1 MTEQELIEK
10 SEQIRRTLKLII
22 DGHTLSLEDIK
33 LGMYDREGVVA
44 LYSNLLKGTRDLKEI
59 LEEQLDWMIEQKRGG
74 A

>member
-10 SEQIRRTLKLII
+10 SEQIRRTLKHII